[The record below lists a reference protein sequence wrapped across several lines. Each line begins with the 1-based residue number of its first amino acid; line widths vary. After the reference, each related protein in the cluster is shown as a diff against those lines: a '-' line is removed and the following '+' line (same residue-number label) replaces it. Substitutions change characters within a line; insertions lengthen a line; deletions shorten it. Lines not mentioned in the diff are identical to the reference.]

1 MAENPS
7 PTPVPSIAA
16 LPPTTARQMGSGQVL
31 VDPSSLVKELI
42 DNALDARA
50 KSIFVDITA
59 NTIDSIQVK
68 DDGHG
73 IPAEDRAL
81 LCRRYCTSKIRDF
94 YDLKEVGGKWL
105 GFRGEALSSMAEMS
119 GTLAVT
125 TRVEGEPVA
134 VKLNTERDSHPVG
147 TTVKVTQFFEY
158 IPVRRQTATKNAAK
172 CLAKIRRLVQAY
184 ALARPAVRFRL
195 HVLKAKNNKGD
206 FIYAPKTDS
215 NIEDAILKVISK
227 DCALQ
232 CDWTALESD
241 GFEVHAFLPKPTAN
255 ESKIA
260 NYGAFISIDSRPV
273 SNSRGTIKQ
282 VVAAVKERLRKS
294 SQSLTAVKDPFFCMN
309 IICPPD
315 SYDPNIEPAK
325 DDVMFEDGKVVLD
338 VVDKLLRSYYPEAME
353 TEVEPPTP
361 GQQHA
366 QSEFKQI
373 QDPMPNPVYLE
384 PTTELV
390 GKSKLDQQS
399 KDPRWR
405 SSMYGIDEDDLEHL
419 QEDQPMVIEEEE
431 GRRAADIPNPW
442 TIARMNSIIKPKVST
457 TIDQLL
463 SPVKGSSD
471 VTMPPSSPSVAQTPL
486 RKAQPEPLTPQTSSR
501 LSPASLLDSE
511 LGNSMGRF
519 PQFNPEDE
527 TMKVS
532 HNKHIV
538 TGYAG
543 FQSGLPL
550 SEQTGAE
557 QSNDFPGARQP
568 RGRQFPLQ
576 VTSAATRGRQRK
588 PTQNDEVEGPDD
600 TWFGQPMRGSQPS
613 QPTGRQKRRGEQGPS
628 LFASNM
634 TSSPGRPILAA
645 TERISDGR
653 LYSEDNAD
661 IRSFFGQRE
670 NGRADSGGR
679 PAKGPSLT
687 PINAQPTTASLIS
700 RNVRDP
706 FRPLTIR
713 ERSSSQPI
721 FSRVSPIGPRVT
733 RNESRIHAEDA
744 TSARCCNEGEQF
756 EAYDEDR
763 FQSPMPR
770 PSSAGSDRPPL
781 MPIRSNE
788 VRTALDVYSNDK
800 PTHNSRDMTA
810 YFKAYQDRENAPANR
825 STSSVHRQGPRVAPP
840 QKLMSKTRRQRRR
853 TTDAAQRT
861 KSSKLLLE
869 RVPHGYHIQDI
880 VLTMHSSVT
889 CIIQHSRKLDMR
901 CNSLDY
907 TFSAEDA
914 FDAFAEPVSERK
926 IVAWVME
933 LDATLD
939 RHFERLP
946 GADVRSVLHEAIQ
959 RGLDARKVEGNMDV
973 DRAPA
978 QMMDVVQEADTN
990 DRGTVDPGHHVVAL
1004 PDAAADEPSTVG
1016 SVANESSAT
1025 HSTSLKAEN
1034 EGMSDF
1040 DMSQFVDFDIDAV
1053 ENDAGPSK
1061 NAGKEF
1067 GEDVE
1072 DDMLL
1077 DL

>member
-532 HNKHIV
+532 HNKNIV

>member
-1 MAENPS
+1 
-7 PTPVPSIAA
+7 
-16 LPPTTARQMGSGQVL
+16 MGSGQVL

-59 NTIDSIQVK
+59 NTIDSIQIK

-81 LCRRYCTSKIRDF
+81 VCRRYCTSKIRYF

-134 VKLNTERDSHPVG
+134 VKLKYGRDGEIERG
-147 TTVKVTQFFEY
+147 VTQFFEY

-206 FIYAPKTDS
+206 FIYAPKTNS
-215 NIEDAILKVISK
+215 NIEDAVLKVISK

-294 SQSLTAVKDPFFCMN
+294 SQSLTAAKDPFFCMN

-325 DDVMFEDGKVVLD
+325 DNVMFEDGKVVLD
-338 VVDKLLRSYYPEAME
+338 AVDKLLRSYYPEAME
-353 TEVEPPTP
+353 TEVEPPIP

-366 QSEFKQI
+366 QSDFE
-373 QDPMPNPVYLE
+373 DSWNPMPNPVHLE
-384 PTTELV
+384 PTAELV

-431 GRRAADIPNPW
+431 GRRAADISNPW
-442 TIARMNSIIKPKVST
+442 TVARMNSIIKPKVST
-457 TIDQLL
+457 TNGQLP
-463 SPVKGSSD
+463 SPVKSSGD
-471 VTMPPSSPSVAQTPL
+471 VTMQPSSPSVAKTPL

-501 LSPASLLDSE
+501 PSPASLLDNE
-511 LGNSMGRF
+511 LGNSLEPFSRF
-519 PQFNPEDE
+519 DPEDE
-527 TMKVS
+527 TLNVS
-532 HNKHIV
+532 RDKYTV

-557 QSNDFPGARQP
+557 QANNFPGAKQP
-568 RGRQFPLQ
+568 RGGQFPIQ
-576 VTSAATRGRQRK
+576 VTSAAPRGRQRK

-613 QPTGRQKRRGEQGPS
+613 QPTRRQKRRGEQGPL

-634 TSSPGRPILAA
+634 TSSPRRPILATA
-645 TERISDGR
+645 KRISDGQ
-653 LYSEDNAD
+653 LYSEDNTD

-670 NGRADSGGR
+670 NGRTDSDGR
-679 PAKGPSLT
+679 PTKGPSFT
-687 PINAQPTTASLIS
+687 PINAQPTAASPIS
-700 RNVRDP
+700 QNVQDP

-713 ERSSSQPI
+713 ERPTSQPI
-721 FSRVSPIGPRVT
+721 FSRVSPVGPRET

-744 TSARCCNEGEQF
+744 TSARRRNNGEQF
-756 EAYDEDR
+756 DVYDEDR

-770 PSSAGSDRPPL
+770 PSSAGNL
-781 MPIRSNE
+781 
-788 VRTALDVYSNDK
+788 YSNDK

-810 YFKAYQDRENAPANR
+810 YFKAYQDRENAPANG
-825 STSSVHRQGPRVAPP
+825 STSSIHRHEPRVAPP
-840 QKLMSKTRRQRRR
+840 HELTSKTRRQRRR
-853 TTDAAQRT
+853 TTDGVQRT
-861 KSSKLLLE
+861 KSSKLPLE
-869 RVPHGYHIQDI
+869 RIPHSYHIQDI
-880 VLTMHSSVT
+880 VLTIHSSVT
-889 CIIQHSRKLDMR
+889 CIIQSSRKLDMR

-907 TFSAEDA
+907 NYSAEDA
-914 FDAFAEPVSERK
+914 FDAFTEPVSERK
-926 IVAWVME
+926 IVAWVTE
-933 LDATLD
+933 LDTTLNEC
-939 RHFERLP
+939 FEQVP
-946 GADVRSVLHEAIQ
+946 CADVRSVLHEAIQ
-959 RGLDARKVEGNMDV
+959 RGLDARKVNEDMEIV
-973 DRAPA
+973 QAPA
-978 QMMDVVQEADTN
+978 QTLGVVQDSGDN
-990 DRGTVDPGHHVVAL
+990 DRRVAEPNRRVATP
-1004 PDAAADEPSTVG
+1004 PDKPDLAEAVT
-1016 SVANESSAT
+1016 NESGTT
-1025 HSTSLKAEN
+1025 HSTSLKAED

-1061 NAGKEF
+1061 NARKEF

>member
-1 MAENPS
+1 MAENPP

-59 NTIDSIQVK
+59 NTIDSIQIK

-81 LCRRYCTSKIRDF
+81 VCRRYCTSKIRYF

-206 FIYAPKTDS
+206 FIYAPKTNS
-215 NIEDAILKVISK
+215 NIEDAVLKVISK

-294 SQSLTAVKDPFFCMN
+294 SQSLTAAKDPFFCMN

-338 VVDKLLRSYYPEAME
+338 AVDKLLRSYYPEAME
-353 TEVEPPTP
+353 TEVEPPIP

-366 QSEFKQI
+366 QSDFE
-373 QDPMPNPVYLE
+373 DSWNPMPNPVHLE
-384 PTTELV
+384 PTAELV

-431 GRRAADIPNPW
+431 GRRAADISNPW

-457 TIDQLL
+457 TNGQLP
-463 SPVKGSSD
+463 SPVKSSGD
-471 VTMPPSSPSVAQTPL
+471 VTMQPSSPSVAKTPL

-501 LSPASLLDSE
+501 PSPASLLDNE
-511 LGNSMGRF
+511 LGNSLEPFSRF
-519 PQFNPEDE
+519 DPEDE
-527 TMKVS
+527 TLNVS
-532 HNKHIV
+532 RDKYTV

-557 QSNDFPGARQP
+557 QANNFPGAKQP
-568 RGRQFPLQ
+568 RGGQFPIQ
-576 VTSAATRGRQRK
+576 VTSAAPRGRQRK

-613 QPTGRQKRRGEQGPS
+613 QPTRRQKRRGEQGPL

-634 TSSPGRPILAA
+634 TSSPRRPILATA
-645 TERISDGR
+645 KRISDGQ
-653 LYSEDNAD
+653 LYSEDNTD

-670 NGRADSGGR
+670 NGRTDSDGR
-679 PAKGPSLT
+679 PTKGPSFT
-687 PINAQPTTASLIS
+687 PINAQPTAASPIS
-700 RNVRDP
+700 QNVQDP

-713 ERSSSQPI
+713 ERPTSQPI
-721 FSRVSPIGPRVT
+721 FSRVSPVGPRET

-744 TSARCCNEGEQF
+744 TSARRRNNGEQF
-756 EAYDEDR
+756 DVYDEDR

-770 PSSAGSDRPPL
+770 PSSAGSERPPL
-781 MPIRSNE
+781 MPIRSNG
-788 VRTALDVYSNDK
+788 VRTALDLYSNDK

-810 YFKAYQDRENAPANR
+810 YFKAYQDRENAPANG
-825 STSSVHRQGPRVAPP
+825 STSSIHRHEPRVAPP
-840 QKLMSKTRRQRRR
+840 HELTSKTRRQRRR
-853 TTDAAQRT
+853 TTDGVQRT
-861 KSSKLLLE
+861 KSSKLPLE
-869 RVPHGYHIQDI
+869 RIPHSYHIQDI
-880 VLTMHSSVT
+880 VLTIHSSVT
-889 CIIQHSRKLDMR
+889 CIIQSSRKLDMR

-907 TFSAEDA
+907 NYSAEDA
-914 FDAFAEPVSERK
+914 FDAFTEPVSERK
-926 IVAWVME
+926 IVAWVTE
-933 LDATLD
+933 LDTTLNEC
-939 RHFERLP
+939 FEQVP
-946 GADVRSVLHEAIQ
+946 CADVRSVLHEAIQ
-959 RGLDARKVEGNMDV
+959 RGLDARKVNEDMEIV
-973 DRAPA
+973 QAPA
-978 QMMDVVQEADTN
+978 QTLGVVQDSGDN
-990 DRGTVDPGHHVVAL
+990 DRRVAEPNRRVATP
-1004 PDAAADEPSTVG
+1004 PDKPDLAEAVT
-1016 SVANESSAT
+1016 NESGTT
-1025 HSTSLKAEN
+1025 HSTSLKAED

-1061 NAGKEF
+1061 NARKEF

>member
-431 GRRAADIPNPW
+431 GRRAADISNPW

>member
-1 MAENPS
+1 VS
-7 PTPVPSIAA
+7 P
-16 LPPTTARQMGSGQVL
+16 
-31 VDPSSLVKELI
+31 
-42 DNALDARA
+42 
-50 KSIFVDITA
+50 
-59 NTIDSIQVK
+59 
-68 DDGHG
+68 
-73 IPAEDRAL
+73 AL
-81 LCRRYCTSKIRDF
+81 LSTQTCKTNI
-94 YDLKEVGGKWL
+94 
-105 GFRGEALSSMAEMS
+105 LSS
-119 GTLAVT
+119 
-125 TRVEGEPVA
+125 
-134 VKLNTERDSHPVG
+134 TERDSHPVG
-147 TTVKVTQFFEY
+147 TTVKVTHFFEY
-158 IPVRRQTATKNAAK
+158 IPVRKQTATKNAAK
-172 CLAKIRRLVQAY
+172 CLAKIRRLMQAY

-206 FIYAPKTDS
+206 FIYAPKANSD
-215 NIEDAILKVISK
+215 IEDAVLKVISK

-232 CDWTALESD
+232 CDWKAFESD
-241 GFEVHAFLPKPTAN
+241 DFEVHAFLPKPTAN
-255 ESKIA
+255 GSKIA

-338 VVDKLLRSYYPEAME
+338 VVDKLLRSYYTEAME
-353 TEVEPPTP
+353 TEVEPPTS

-366 QSEFKQI
+366 ESEFEES
-373 QDPMPNPVYLE
+373 QDPIQNPVHLE
-384 PTTELV
+384 PTAELV

-419 QEDQPMVIEEEE
+419 QEDQPLVIEEDA
-431 GRRAADIPNPW
+431 GRRAADVSNPW
-442 TIARMNSIIKPKVST
+442 TIARMNAAIKPKVST
-457 TIDQLL
+457 TNGQLP
-463 SPVKGSSD
+463 SPVKSSGD
-471 VTMPPSSPSVAQTPL
+471 VIMQPSSPSVAKTPL
-486 RKAQPEPLTPQTSSR
+486 RKAQPEALTPQMSSR
-501 LSPASLLDSE
+501 PSPASLLDSE
-511 LGNSMGRF
+511 LRNSMDRF

-527 TMKVS
+527 TMNLS
-532 HNKHIV
+532 RGKHIV
-538 TGYAG
+538 TGHAG

-568 RGRQFPLQ
+568 RGQRFPLQ
-576 VTSAATRGRQRK
+576 ITSAATRGRQRK

-613 QPTGRQKRRGEQGPS
+613 QPTRRQKRREEQGPL
-628 LFASNM
+628 LFTRNM
-634 TSSPGRPILAA
+634 TSSPRRPILAA
-645 TERISDGR
+645 SERISDSR
-653 LYSEDNAD
+653 LYSEDNTD

-679 PAKGPSLT
+679 PAKGPSFT
-687 PINAQPTTASLIS
+687 PINAQPTAASPIS

-713 ERSSSQPI
+713 ERLSSQPI
-721 FSRVSPIGPRVT
+721 FSRVSPIGPRET
-733 RNESRIHAEDA
+733 RSDLRIHAEDA
-744 TSARCCNEGEQF
+744 TSARCRNKGEQF
-756 EAYDEDR
+756 DIYDEDR

-770 PSSAGSDRPPL
+770 PSSAGTERPPL
-781 MPIRSNE
+781 MPIRSNG
-788 VRTALDVYSNDK
+788 VRTALDLYSNDK

-810 YFKAYQDRENAPANR
+810 YFKAYQDRENAPANG
-825 STSSVHRQGPRVAPP
+825 STSSIHRQGPRVAPP
-840 QKLMSKTRRQRRR
+840 HKLMSKTRRQRRR
-853 TTDAAQRT
+853 TTDIAQRT
-861 KSSKLLLE
+861 KSSKLPFE

-880 VLTMHSSVT
+880 ILTMHSSVT
-889 CIIQHSRKLDMR
+889 CIIQQSRKLDMR

-907 TFSAEDA
+907 TYSAEDA
-914 FDAFAEPVSERK
+914 FDAFAEPVSDRK
-926 IVAWVME
+926 IVTWVME

-939 RHFERLP
+939 RHFEQLP
-946 GADVRSVLHEAIQ
+946 GADVRSMLHEAIQ
-959 RGLDARKVEGNMDV
+959 RGLDARKVNEDIEV
-973 DRAPA
+973 VQAPA
-978 QMMDVVQEADTN
+978 QTLGLVQDSGNN
-990 DRGTVDPGHHVVAL
+990 DRRVAEPDHRVATPPDKPDLAEAVTNEPGT
-1004 PDAAADEPSTVG
+1004 
-1016 SVANESSAT
+1016 T
-1025 HSTSLKAEN
+1025 HFTSLKPED

-1053 ENDAGPSK
+1053 ENDADPSK
-1061 NAGKEF
+1061 NAGEEF